1 MFFNK
6 IESYN
11 LELLKWIAIIGMF
24 IDHFSKLII
33 QYTYSPLLF
42 ELGRISFPLFAF
54 LLVYN
59 YLYNTSSKIKYLKR
73 LLIFSFIS
81 QPFFSIAFH
90 SYSLNI
96 FFVLFFGLLCIYF
109 LEKFNETKSKLYFI
123 YIFLIVITFSLFID
137 YQPFGILL
145 IMSLYFVFKYKK
157 YIHWFLFL
165 ILIILSNHYVILNL
179 KFGFIG
185 LIFAIILFNLILYF
199 VIYKNKVEVPRLNKW
214 FFYSFYPLH
223 LVIILIIQFLVVKHV

>member
-90 SYSLNI
+90 SYSLNRDSYFCDFSI
-96 FFVLFFGLLCIYF
+96 FILVHIPF
-109 LEKFNETKSKLYFI
+109 LYQ
-123 YIFLIVITFSLFID
+123 SLK
-137 YQPFGILL
+137 ILL
-145 IMSLYFVFKYKK
+145 LSQIFSFKPEKAKKAAFLQSLSIPNPKAN
-157 YIHWFLFL
+157 I
-165 ILIILSNHYVILNL
+165 
-179 KFGFIG
+179 
-185 LIFAIILFNLILYF
+185 
-199 VIYKNKVEVPRLNKW
+199 
-214 FFYSFYPLH
+214 
-223 LVIILIIQFLVVKHV
+223 